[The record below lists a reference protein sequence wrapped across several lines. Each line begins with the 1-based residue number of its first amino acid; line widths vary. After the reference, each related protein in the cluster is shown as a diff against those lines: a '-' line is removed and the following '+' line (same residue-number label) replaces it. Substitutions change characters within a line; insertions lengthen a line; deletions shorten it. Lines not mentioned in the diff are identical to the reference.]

1 MPKDSPLVKRLPG
14 EPHKPYWACVSYCE
28 LGANRTIGDSHNG
41 LRSVDEDVTP
51 EMVRGWA
58 DRWDWSG
65 RAAEFDRL
73 RFERQYRKFLD
84 LDRDGD

>member
-1 MPKDSPLVKRLPG
+1 ML
-14 EPHKPYWACVSYCE
+14 
-28 LGANRTIGDSHNG
+28 I
-41 LRSVDEDVTP
+41 DEDVTP

-65 RAAEFDRL
+65 RAAAFDRL
-73 RFERQYRKFLD
+73 RFERLYRKFLD